1 MVTADLARFVLDAH
15 TPEIRRT
22 DPPLARDLA
31 AQAATLAAD
40 RLVGFSPQ
48 ASELLVID
56 PAHWRLVAT
65 HRLPVGSNASDW
77 LLVGAEPEERTVYVG
92 AISDGCLWRF
102 PLDSG
107 TLSAPLACGLYLE
120 FPYVTYYHWP
130 AFSPGTTAP
139 AGATGLLQ
147 QLSDSIAGIAT
158 AVLAGTFLVAALGKL
173 FALAS
178 VVDLLGTILPRLR
191 RWARPAALGTIALEL
206 LTGVLLL
213 LPGTQGPGLA
223 LATSALLTFTAFAI
237 VGARRAPD
245 TDCSC
250 FGNLMPTRFGWATLL
265 RNLFLLGLVAVAWPA
280 AAAPSLA
287 DIVVASLLVL
297 SILVMSRLSAAVT
310 SLRRSVGGVKP
321 RHAA

>member
-56 PAHWRLVAT
+56 PAHWQLVAT
-65 HRLPVGSNASDW
+65 DRLPVSSDASDW

-92 AISDGCLWRF
+92 AISDGCLWRV

-107 TLSAPLACGLYLE
+107 TLTAPLACGLYLE
-120 FPYVTYYHWP
+120 FPYSTDDHWP

-139 AGATGLLQ
+139 ASATGLLRH
-147 QLSDSIAGIAT
+147 LPESAAGVAT
-158 AVLAGTFLVAALGKL
+158 TLLAGTFLVAALGKV
-173 FALAS
+173 FALA
-178 VVDLLGTILPRLR
+178 DAAHLLATVLPRLR
-191 RWARPAALGTIALEL
+191 RWARPAALGTVALEL

-213 LPGTQGPGLA
+213 LPGTQRTGLT

-237 VGARRAPD
+237 VGARRAPGSA
-245 TDCSC
+245 CSC
-250 FGNLMPTRFGWATLL
+250 FGNLMPARLGRATLL
-265 RNLFLLGLVAVAWPA
+265 RNLSLLGLVAIAWPV

-297 SILVMSRLSAAVT
+297 SVLVVSRLSAAVA
-310 SLRRSVGGVKP
+310 SLRRSAGGVKP